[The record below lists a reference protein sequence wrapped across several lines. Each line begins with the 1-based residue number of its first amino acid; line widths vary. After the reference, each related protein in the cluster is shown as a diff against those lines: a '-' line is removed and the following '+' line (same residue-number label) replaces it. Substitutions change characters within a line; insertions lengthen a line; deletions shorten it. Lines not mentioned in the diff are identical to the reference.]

1 MSSQPSDLAGEPNP
15 KAPGAGQPQSEAAA
29 FSVESLLSTYLPALV
44 LALGIGIALPAIPT
58 LAKSYNVGFGMA
70 SAVITAF
77 LVGQLVGTIPT
88 GWLIDRFGRRKVM
101 IAGPLLTSA
110 MAFLVLT
117 STSFPQLVIYR
128 FIDGFAS
135 QMWLLGR
142 IAVISERGRPNQRGR
157 QVSWMFGMDS
167 LGRLTGPLV
176 GGIIA
181 ANWGPRAPFAAYG
194 FLALLTV
201 IPVLIYVTDS
211 PAHLARRRGEGES
224 RPRVSIRELIMPR
237 MAFFAVALFASIA
250 RGPLFADLFHLY
262 AAFTYNLSARSIG
275 FLATGAS
282 SLTLPASFLS
292 GYLLDRFGRRQ
303 TMIPGYIWVTVAM
316 VGIAATAYFHLS
328 LWWYVAAFLFTVASN
343 ALTGGSIQTL
353 GTDVAPPEARGMFLG
368 LWNFTGRTGTA
379 LSPIAFA
386 YIADQAGYPIS
397 FLVIA
402 AAALVVALLLIYT
415 IPNTGRVDVTASKT
429 P

>member
-1 MSSQPSDLAGEPNP
+1 MSSKPRDLAGEPIKPAGENAE
-15 KAPGAGQPQSEAAA
+15 APPEAAA
-29 FSVESLLSTYLPALV
+29 FSVEALLSTYLPALV

-58 LAKSYNVGFGMA
+58 LAKSFNVGFGMA
-70 SAVITAF
+70 SAVITSF
-77 LVGQLVGTIPT
+77 LVGQLIGTIPT

-101 IAGPLLTSA
+101 IAGPLLTSV

-117 STSFPQLVIYR
+117 SNSFPQLVIYR

-142 IAVISERGRPNQRGR
+142 IAVISERGRANQRGR

-176 GGIIA
+176 GGFIA
-181 ANWGPRAPFAAYG
+181 ATWGPRAPFAAYG

-211 PAHLARRRGEGES
+211 PAQLARKRSEAEPLPQAS
-224 RPRVSIRELIMPR
+224 VKELVMPR

-275 FLATGAS
+275 FLATAAS

-303 TMIPGYIWVTVAM
+303 TMIPGYIWVTIAM
-316 VGIAATAYFHLS
+316 IGIAATAFFHLS

-353 GTDVAPPEARGMFLG
+353 GTDVAPPGARGMFLG

-402 AAALVVALLLIYT
+402 AAAAVVALLLIYK
-415 IPNTGRVDVTASKT
+415 IPDTGRVDVVASEK

>member
-1 MSSQPSDLAGEPNP
+1 MSSQQTDLTSDKTP
-15 KAPGAGQPQSEAAA
+15 PGAQEQREGAA
-29 FSVESLLSTYLPALV
+29 FSVEALLSTYLPALI

-58 LAKSYNVGFGMA
+58 LAKSYDVGFGMA
-70 SAVITAF
+70 SAVITSF
-77 LVGQLVGTIPT
+77 LVGNMIGTIPT
-88 GWLIDRFGRRKVM
+88 GWLIDRFGRRRVM

-117 STSFPQLVIYR
+117 SNSFPQLVFFR
-128 FIDGFAS
+128 FVDGFAS

-142 IAVISERGRPNQRGR
+142 LAVISERGRANQRGR

-176 GGIIA
+176 GGFIA
-181 ANWGPRAPFAAYG
+181 ATWGPRAPFAAYG
-194 FLALLTV
+194 ILALLTV

-211 PAHLARRRGEGES
+211 PAHLARRRGEEEP
-224 RPRVSIRELIMPR
+224 RPKMTIKQLVLPR

-262 AAFTYNLSARSIG
+262 AAFTYNLGARQIG
-275 FLATGAS
+275 FLATAAS

-303 TMIPGYIWVTVAM
+303 MMIPGYVWVTVAM
-316 VGIAATAYFHLS
+316 VGLAATAFFHLS

-343 ALTGGSIQTL
+343 ALTGGSVQTI
-353 GTDVAPPEARGMFLG
+353 GTDVAPPQARGMFLG
-368 LWNFTGRTGTA
+368 LWNFTGRVGTA
-379 LSPIAFA
+379 ISPIAFA
-386 YIADQAGYPIS
+386 YIADSAGYPIS

-402 AAALVVALLLIYT
+402 ASALVVALLLIYK
-415 IPNTGRVDVTASKT
+415 IPDTGKVEMPAETR
-429 P
+429 